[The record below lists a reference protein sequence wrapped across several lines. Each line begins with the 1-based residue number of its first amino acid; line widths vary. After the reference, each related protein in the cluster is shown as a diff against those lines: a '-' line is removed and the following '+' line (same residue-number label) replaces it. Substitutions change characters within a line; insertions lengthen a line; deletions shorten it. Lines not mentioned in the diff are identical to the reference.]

1 MSTSNED
8 SQEVVSNTMPDCV
21 EKIANLRAPSHF
33 KLYETHI
40 FRLDKSLL
48 FKRKIKFKFVF
59 YSRNEASGKWERGQ
73 ESTHLVERNNFTDKK
88 GMYAISNHHE
98 V

>member
-1 MSTSNED
+1 MAA
-8 SQEVVSNTMPDCV
+8 QEVVSNTMPDCV
-21 EKIANLRAPSHF
+21 EKIATCVDPPQI

-59 YSRNEASGKWERGQ
+59 HSGNEASGKWKRGQ
-73 ESTHLVERNNFTDKK
+73 ESTHLVERNNFTKK
-88 GMYAISNHHE
+88 NECTQLVTITRFK
-98 V
+98 